1 MARDAFGLDIT
12 TTSDKAVS
20 AWNAA
25 IFDFLEA
32 RLSLGAQLKAAL
44 EADPEF
50 LLALCFRGYFLMQLS
65 TVETQGK
72 VGELVARA
80 RTLAKGATKREQLHV
95 AALEQWHKGALSQAC
110 RAWEEILVDAPLDL
124 LALRL
129 HHFAS
134 FWQGARQALRDAPA
148 SILGQ
153 IDEQTPGYGFV
164 VGMLAFGLE
173 ENGDYASAERFA
185 RDAVERNEN
194 DLWALHAL
202 AHVLEMQC
210 RHGEG
215 AELLER
221 PFGTWSDRN
230 PFKDHVWWHA
240 ALFALELGR
249 MERVLEIYD
258 REVRIEE
265 GGFYLDVQNAASLLQ
280 RLELAGVDIGERWDE
295 LADLAETRLDDH
307 VIPFT
312 DAHFMLALLGG
323 GRIDAARNF
332 IKSLKSFSK
341 NGTGEASRVTGS
353 VTVPLAEGLLAYRE
367 GKYGEASD
375 ALYALRHDLAPLGGS
390 HAQHDV
396 FQQIMIDAVTK
407 AGKAG
412 AARSLLS
419 ERLVLRPDNDW
430 AQRRLAALN

>member
-1 MARDAFGLDIT
+1 MAKDAFGLDIT
-12 TTSDKAVS
+12 TNSDDAVS
-20 AWNAA
+20 AWNGA
-25 IFDFLEA
+25 ISDFLEA

-50 LLALCFRGYFLMQLS
+50 VMALCFRGYFLMQLS
-65 TVETQGK
+65 TVETLGK
-72 VGELVARA
+72 VGELVVQAKV
-80 RTLAKGATKREQLHV
+80 LAEGATRREQLHV
-95 AALEQWHKGALSQAC
+95 AALEQWHQGRLSQAC
-110 RAWEEILVDAPLDL
+110 LLWEEILVDAPLDL

-134 FWQGARQALRDAPA
+134 FWQGARLALRDAPA
-148 SILGQ
+148 STLGQ
-153 IDEQTPGYGFV
+153 MDEQTPGYGFV
-164 VGMLAFGLE
+164 LGMLAFGLE
-173 ENGDYASAERFA
+173 ENGDYVSAERYS
-185 RDAVERNEN
+185 REAVERNEN

-221 PFGTWSDRN
+221 PFRTWADRN

-240 ALFALELGR
+240 ALFALEMGR
-249 MERVLEIYD
+249 MEKVLEIYD

-295 LADLAETRLDDH
+295 LADLAETRIDDH

-341 NGTGEASRVTGS
+341 SGAGEAADVTGT
-353 VTVPLAEGLLAYRE
+353 VTVPLAEGLLAHAQ
-367 GKYGEASD
+367 GKYAQASD
-375 ALYALRHDLAPLGGS
+375 ALYALRHKLAPLGGS
-390 HAQHDV
+390 HAQQDV

-407 AGKAG
+407 AGKTG

-419 ERLVLRPDNDW
+419 ERLVLRPGNDW
-430 AQRRLAALN
+430 AKQRLAALN